1 VRRHAPPNSELA
13 CTVRNLSRQTA
24 WRFSIDRLFLTFTVI
39 DALMAIG
46 AWVLLARE

>member
-1 VRRHAPPNSELA
+1 VGWHAPPNSELA
-13 CTVRNLSRQTA
+13 SAVSRQTA
-24 WRFSIDRLFLTFTVI
+24 GRFSMDRLFLAFTVI